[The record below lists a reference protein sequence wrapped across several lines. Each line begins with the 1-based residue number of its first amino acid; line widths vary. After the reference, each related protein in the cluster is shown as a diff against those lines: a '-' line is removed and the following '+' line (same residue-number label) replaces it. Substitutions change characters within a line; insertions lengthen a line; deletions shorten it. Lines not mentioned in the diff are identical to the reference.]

1 MIAFIILI
9 SLAFAISFPSS
20 YGSNYVQL
28 EEYLTQEVIALAFL
42 LMLISVILISIVYV
56 ISNAISNDKLKAWA
70 KSEIFEVLYSAILF
84 GVIVFAIVSF
94 DTVVNYLVFQQLGTD
109 TFAAAVCNG
118 GSLNLQGTNYQQIPF
133 CHIKL
138 SMYFLGSLFNELSTM
153 AFKTYQSYTITS
165 TIADMSVNFEL
176 LTEKSGNFIFNP
188 WRGCFVIG
196 NQIKTMGFEFITKL
210 MTITK
215 LQEVFVT
222 FIGKALFPVLLSLG
236 IVLRSFPYTR
246 KLGGLLMAIAISL
259 FFIYP
264 MFYVFGAFVMNAIK
278 IDARQYLAL
287 NGQQGSA
294 LWQNPPIADYLYFK
308 GKVPSLN
315 PNLPDVDLQQAVTDY
330 TTAPPKQPF
339 EIFRDAGSPY
349 DPANQQGGMPNPRP
363 FDRSLA
369 PSNSQVETFGDYMY
383 TFVKK
388 LTSTISCDIAV
399 DDGLEDGGLMDAIA
413 RLSFFSGF
421 FFILAIFTTIASIR
435 SLSITLGGDLEI
447 AGLTHL
453 I

>member
-1 MIAFIILI
+1 MQLKKQLVLFAIILL
-9 SLAFAISFPSS
+9 SCLTFAITFPSN
-20 YGSNYVQL
+20 YGSQYTRL
-28 EEYLTQEVIALAFL
+28 EEYLGQDVIELAFL
-42 LMLISVILISIVYV
+42 LMFISVILISLVYI

-94 DTVVNYLVFQQLGTD
+94 DTVVNYLVFQQLGSD
-109 TFAAAVCNG
+109 TFAAGVCNG
-118 GSLNLQGTNYQQIPF
+118 AALNLQGTNYQQIPF

-153 AFKTYQSYTITS
+153 AFKTYQSYTVTS
-165 TIADMSVNFEL
+165 TIADMSINFEL

-196 NQIKTMGFEFITKL
+196 NQIKTMGFEFMTKL

-246 KLGGLLMAIAISL
+246 RLGGLLMAIAISL
-259 FFIYP
+259 FFVYP
-264 MFYVFGAFVMNAIK
+264 MFYVFGAFVINAIK
-278 IDARQYLAL
+278 LDAQRYLTP
-287 NGQQGSA
+287 GSA
-294 LWQNPPIADYLYFK
+294 LYQNPPIADYLYFK
-308 GKVPSLN
+308 GKLPSIN
-315 PNLPDVDLQQAVTDY
+315 PNLPDQDLQQAVTDY
-330 TTAPPKQPF
+330 TSAAPKPPD
-339 EIFRDAGSPY
+339 ELAADAEKSIPNINLL
-349 DPANQQGGMPNPRP
+349 DRSINQQ
-363 FDRSLA
+363 
-369 PSNSQVETFGDYMY
+369 SQLPAFGSYIY

-388 LTSTISCDIAV
+388 VTSTISCDIAV
-399 DDGLEDGGLMDAIA
+399 DDGLEDGGLMDSIA

-435 SLSITLGGDLEI
+435 SLSIVLGGDLEI